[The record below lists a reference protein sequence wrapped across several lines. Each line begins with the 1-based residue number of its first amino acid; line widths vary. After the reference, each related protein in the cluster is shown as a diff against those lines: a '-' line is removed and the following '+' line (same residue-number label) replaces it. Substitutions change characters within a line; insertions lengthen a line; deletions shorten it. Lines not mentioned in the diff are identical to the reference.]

1 MNGMINYFNVS
12 TLVPSCHITVID
24 CFKIAWWL
32 RYCSNFQ
39 APIFVPSTLV
49 QALILHETDKRNL
62 HNKKPPEIDKQDI
75 NFLVCE
81 GGIQEQQNGL
91 STYIP
96 GKNITEKPIHR
107 GTIQMALSKV

>member
-1 MNGMINYFNVS
+1 M
-12 TLVPSCHITVID
+12 L
-24 CFKIAWWL
+24 
-32 RYCSNFQ
+32 FQ
-39 APIFVPSTLV
+39 LPSTNLRTEHIGTITGP
-49 QALILHETDKRNL
+49 ARNTDKRNL

-107 GTIQMALSKV
+107 GTIQMALSNV